1 MKSMIRKLT
10 NDLLHKLKSKVTLH
24 VKDTITKD
32 NPYPHGFYFYSVKL
46 GEEVDFVGGYFNAYK
61 SAIMT
66 TPFDYVYCVA
76 VNKHITYEL
85 FKKTVLKFEYEWQW
99 LEVRRF
105 DHAIRNSVSKKQYEL
120 QTELAFQKYKQIF
133 DDTLTREVFDDY
145 LQIVNSIEILNLLK
159 QI

>member
-1 MKSMIRKLT
+1 MKSIIRKMT
-10 NDLLHKLKSKVTLH
+10 NDLLHKLKNKVALH

-46 GEEVDFVGGYFNAYK
+46 SEEIDFVGGYLNAYK
-61 SAIMT
+61 NAIIA
-66 TPFDYVYCVA
+66 TPFDYVYCIA
-76 VNKHITYEL
+76 VNKHITHEL

-105 DHAIRNSVSKKQYEL
+105 DYAIRNNMSRKQYEL
-120 QTELAFQKYKQIF
+120 QSELAFQKYKQMF
-133 DDTLTREVFDDY
+133 DDTLTREVFDEY